1 VLRSLVDLF
10 IAFTD
15 LLRAYAYELQESVK
29 ATAIKVGVLAGLGI
43 IGLVVAGSFAFFA
56 TGAIM
61 WALYLALFEPLG
73 PAWAGLVT
81 GLIVYLVMGVGIWL
95 GVRQV
100 LR

>member
-1 VLRSLVDLF
+1 MLRSLVDLF

-15 LLRAYAYELQESVK
+15 LLRAYAYEIQESAKKTALK
-29 ATAIKVGVLAGLGI
+29 AGVLLGLGI
-43 IGLVVAGSFAFFA
+43 VGLAVAASFAFFA
-56 TGAIM
+56 TGAIL
-61 WALYLALFEPLG
+61 WALYLALFDPLG
-73 PAWAGLVT
+73 PAGAGLVT

>member
-1 VLRSLVDLF
+1 MLRSLVDLF

-15 LLRAYAYELQESVK
+15 LLRAYAYEIQESAKKTALK
-29 ATAIKVGVLAGLGI
+29 AGVLLGLGI
-43 IGLVVAGSFAFFA
+43 VGLAVAASLAFFA
-56 TGAIM
+56 TGAIL
-61 WALYLALFEPLG
+61 WALYLALFDPLG
-73 PAWAGLVT
+73 PAGAGLVT